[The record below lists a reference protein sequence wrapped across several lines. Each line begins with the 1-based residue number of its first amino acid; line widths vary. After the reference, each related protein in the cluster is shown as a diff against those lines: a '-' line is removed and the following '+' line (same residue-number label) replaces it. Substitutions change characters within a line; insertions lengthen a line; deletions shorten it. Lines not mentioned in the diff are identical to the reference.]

1 MAARAAGVYVRRTF
15 TSAGLPGGW
24 VQPPATGGGALQES
38 WRIRTL
44 QSLEGF
50 NNRGFIVL
58 EDWKLHHE
66 HSVRSAALRVAW
78 ILQPLYLLP
87 FSLLLCMCVR
97 AYTCAYTRIHTCCHL
112 PCSRVVQSQRTRV
125 PHLPSSLVQEGRP
138 VSKRKM
144 SLS

>member
-24 VQPPATGGGALQES
+24 VQPPATGGGHCKSHGGFEHCKVWKDSTTGDLLF
-38 WRIRTL
+38 WRIRSCTT
-44 QSLEGF
+44 
-50 NNRGFIVL
+50 NIA
-58 EDWKLHHE
+58 
-66 HSVRSAALRVAW
+66 SVALRVAW

-97 AYTCAYTRIHTCCHL
+97 AHTCAYTRIHTCCHL